1 MTPAAL
7 RRRTIIG
14 ASLMMLGVIIGV
26 TVATTTANGQTI
38 VALAL
43 VMLGGYLWATAAMR
57 GGR

>member
-7 RRRTIIG
+7 RRRTLIG
-14 ASLMMLGVIIGV
+14 VVLMMLGVIIGV

-43 VMLGGYLWATAAMR
+43 VMLGGYLWASAAMR